1 MPLLPISG
9 LYAIAASKQRQA
21 ADLAAG
27 AQERCTPVETF
38 EMESKAK
45 ALVAEANLHEQHA
58 TSNENLV
65 ANIEQLIHYLVHSP
79 HKSAERTLALRKL
92 EAASGI
98 LRRECG
104 DAVET
109 IINGKYHTHG

>member
-1 MPLLPISG
+1 MPLPAISG

-27 AQERCTPVETF
+27 AQGRCTPVEVF
-38 EMESKAK
+38 EMEAKAK
-45 ALVAEANLHEQHA
+45 ALAKEAAQHTEHA
-58 TSNENLV
+58 TSNEQLV
-65 ANIEQLIHYLVHSP
+65 LNIEQLIHYLVLSP

-98 LRRECG
+98 LRRENG
-104 DAVET
+104 STVEEILSQT
-109 IINGKYHTHG
+109 THP